1 MLKRVLCA
9 LVLLVLSE
17 SVYAQNLNDLVR
29 MFGGII
35 QQGMI
40 QAAQSQWRRMPPNE
54 LSCLD
59 QALREQGVSIDALVS
74 RGITPSHPWLSQL
87 QANCRGQSPQPSD
100 AQPSPYAVDGLPLGG
115 QVLFDS
121 QAYKKYH
128 CAPSE
133 KFPGFTWCHKEETKR
148 ENRIEITFSSSQ

>member
-1 MLKRVLCA
+1 MLKLVVLCA
-9 LVLLVLSE
+9 LVLLVLSK
-17 SVYAQNLNDLVR
+17 SAYAQNLNDFVR
-29 MFGGII
+29 MFGGVI

-40 QAAQSQWRRMPPNE
+40 QAAQSQWQRMPPNE

-59 QALREQGVSIDALVS
+59 QALRKQGISIDALVS
-74 RGITPSHPWLSQL
+74 RGIAPSDPRLSQL
-87 QANCRGQSPQPSD
+87 QTNCRGQSPQQSN
-100 AQPSPYAVDGLPLGG
+100 AQSSSYAVDGLPLGD
-115 QVLFDS
+115 QVRFDS

-148 ENRIEITFSSSQ
+148 EERIKITFSN